1 MTALFLSQGT
11 SKHQLR
17 LNANIVRFCS
27 EGCKHSAKCAVF
39 LLWFLFFHFFFLL
52 LVINYAEAAQDLRM
66 GALWDL

>member
-1 MTALFLSQGT
+1 MTALFLCQGT

-17 LNANIVRFCS
+17 LNAKIVRFCS

-39 LLWFLFFHFFFLL
+39 LLWFLFFHFFFHV